1 MTEHDEGVELA
12 ERVDALAIWIK
23 ELDAQ
28 LRASSTVGD
37 PKALKELAKA
47 LEAWNKHDP
56 KLEQRLTNRVD
67 VLADRFA
74 TLAGTVNVTATSLA
88 GKDGEIASLRRELE
102 EGTARIESVVRDL
115 RQAGGSDLTELR
127 KTVAELAS
135 ERKSGA
141 SDSRV
146 DSISGE
152 VDVLAQRLDTLS
164 KTVSTTAAGL
174 SGREGE
180 LTTLRAQLEETDARA
195 GTLVI
200 ELRESIDALSRQVAG
215 LEDSSGNA
223 ASIEQYENYVR
234 ALAGHVEH
242 LTENLDAVSESV
254 ATATESIAANELE
267 LDAVSRRF
275 EAASADVD
283 ALIAELQATVSALPS
298 TGTIDPEVEDRLQLL
313 GQRIDEVTGQLTEL
327 EATMTAQRHESAT
340 SEAAIE
346 HELGQVS
353 QRLADVEHG
362 RDAALA
368 ALDRASE
375 TWAEERTWVRGQLEQ
390 LAGAVDD
397 ARADGTLEPRL
408 QELAARVEAMEAGQ
422 ESVSAEVARAAA
434 AWDAERDLLK
444 GELELLAGELSA
456 LPAPVPESENAATVE
471 RLHELTQ
478 RLDSI
483 EHEKAAVAIEISKA
497 QELAARVE
505 AMEAGQES
513 VSAEVARAAAAWD
526 ADRDELRIELEALAG
541 EVSALPAPAARSD
554 SEDAAVVELF
564 NDLAQR
570 LDSLEQEKTAV
581 ATEISKAQE
590 LWATEIGALEA
601 RLDTVAATTPEFVS
615 APNADSVEQISELVR
630 RLEAVEDERGAM
642 PDTTAVADELRDL
655 RVLMNGL
662 RMRLTSSEKELATL
676 ASQGDI
682 ASRFD
687 DISLRLA
694 SLERASIAFAAAPAP
709 PVPGDGRF
717 RVEMRGLDQRMEQLE
732 AAARENRDA
741 VLMQFER
748 LASRLQ
754 WRLQQLEL
762 ESTDAGYSTKASS
775 TKASPPSRA
784 RVVPIRS
791 EG

>member
-1 MTEHDEGVELA
+1 MSEHDEGTELS
-12 ERVDALAIWIK
+12 ERVDALAVWIK

-146 DSISGE
+146 DAISGE

-234 ALAGHVEH
+234 DLAGHVEH
-242 LTENLDAVSESV
+242 LTENLDAVSASV

-267 LDAVSRRF
+267 LDAVTQRF
-275 EAASADVD
+275 EAASAHVD
-283 ALIAELQATVSALPS
+283 GLILELQATVSALPS
-298 TGTIDPEVEDRLQLL
+298 TGTIAPEVEDHLQHL
-313 GQRIDEVTGQLTEL
+313 GQRIDDVTGQLAEL
-327 EATMTAQRHESAT
+327 EATMTAHWHEGAT

-346 HELGQVS
+346 HELAQVS
-353 QRLADVEHG
+353 QRLADIEQD
-362 RDAALA
+362 RDAALT
-368 ALDRASE
+368 ALDQASE
-375 TWAEERTWVRGQLEQ
+375 TWAEERVWVRGQLEQ
-390 LAGAVDD
+390 LAVAVDD

-408 QELAARVEAMEAGQ
+408 QELAARVEAMEAGH
-422 ESVSAEVARAAA
+422 ESVTAEVARAAA
-434 AWDAERDLLK
+434 AWDAERD
-444 GELELLAGELSA
+444 
-456 LPAPVPESENAATVE
+456 
-471 RLHELTQ
+471 
-478 RLDSI
+478 
-483 EHEKAAVAIEISKA
+483 
-497 QELAARVE
+497 
-505 AMEAGQES
+505 
-513 VSAEVARAAAAWD
+513 
-526 ADRDELRIELEALAG
+526 ELRIELEALAG
-541 EVSALPAPAARSD
+541 EVNAAPGKVRECARRDRRARRPADAAPRLPRAGEDRRRDRDRQGPRASGARRGDGGRARVRQRRGRTGRAAWDAERDELRIELEALAREVNALPARTQGPRERTRRS
-554 SEDAAVVELF
+554 S
-564 NDLAQR
+564 
-570 LDSLEQEKTAV
+570 
-581 ATEISKAQE
+581 
-590 LWATEIGALEA
+590 G
-601 RLDTVAATTPEFVS
+601 
-615 APNADSVEQISELVR
+615 
-630 RLEAVEDERGAM
+630 
-642 PDTTAVADELRDL
+642 
-655 RVLMNGL
+655 
-662 RMRLTSSEKELATL
+662 
-676 ASQGDI
+676 
-682 ASRFD
+682 
-687 DISLRLA
+687 
-694 SLERASIAFAAAPAP
+694 
-709 PVPGDGRF
+709 
-717 RVEMRGLDQRMEQLE
+717 
-732 AAARENRDA
+732 
-741 VLMQFER
+741 
-748 LASRLQ
+748 
-754 WRLQQLEL
+754 
-762 ESTDAGYSTKASS
+762 SS
-775 TKASPPSRA
+775 TS
-784 RVVPIRS
+784 
-791 EG
+791 

>member
-1 MTEHDEGVELA
+1 MSEHDEGTELS
-12 ERVDALAIWIK
+12 ERVDALAVWIK

-146 DSISGE
+146 DAISGE

-200 ELRESIDALSRQVAG
+200 ELRESIDALSRQVAS

-223 ASIEQYENYVR
+223 ASIDQYENYVR
-234 ALAGHVEH
+234 DLAGHVEH
-242 LTENLDAVSESV
+242 LTENLDAVSASV

-267 LDAVSRRF
+267 LDAFTQRF
-275 EAASADVD
+275 EAASAHVD
-283 ALIAELQATVSALPS
+283 GLIVELQATVSALPS
-298 TGTIDPEVEDRLQLL
+298 AGTIAPEVEDHLQHL
-313 GQRIDEVTGQLTEL
+313 GQRIDDVTGQLAEL
-327 EATMTAQRHESAT
+327 EATITTHWHEGAT

-346 HELGQVS
+346 HELAQVS
-353 QRLADVEHG
+353 QRLADIEQD
-362 RDAALA
+362 RDAALT
-368 ALDRASE
+368 ALDQASA
-375 TWAEERTWVRGQLEQ
+375 TWAEERVWVRGQLEQ
-390 LAGAVDD
+390 LAVAVDD

-408 QELAARVEAMEAGQ
+408 QELAARVEAMEAGH
-422 ESVSAEVARAAA
+422 ESVTAEVARAAA
-434 AWDAERDLLK
+434 AWDAERDELRI
-444 GELELLAGELSA
+444 ELEALAGEVNAVPGKSESA
-456 LPAPVPESENAATVE
+456 HAAIVG
-471 RLHELTQ
+471 LVDELTQ
-478 RLDSI
+478 RLDSL
-483 EHEKAAVAIEISKA
+483 EQEKAAVATEIGRA

-505 AMEAGQES
+505 AMEAGHES
-513 VSAEVARAAAAWD
+513 VTAEVARAAAAWD
-526 ADRDELRIELEALAG
+526 AERDELRIELEALAR
-541 EVSALPAPAARSD
+541 EVSALPAPAPTRSE
-554 SEDAAVVELF
+554 SEDAAIVGLL
-564 NDLAQR
+564 DQLTQR
-570 LDSLEQEKTAV
+570 LDSLEQEKAAV
-581 ATEISKAQE
+581 ATEIGKAQE
-590 LWATEIGALEA
+590 LWASEIGALEA
-601 RLDTVAATTPEFVS
+601 RLNDVAAASPSPGIASTPS
-615 APNADSVEQISELVR
+615 AESVEQMRELAR
-630 RLEAVEDERGAM
+630 RLEAVENERETT
-642 PDTTAVADELRDL
+642 PDTAAVADELQDL
-655 RVLMNGL
+655 RVLINGL
-662 RMRLTSSEKELATL
+662 RMRVTSSEKELATL
-676 ASQGDI
+676 SSQEDI
-682 ASRFD
+682 VSRFD

-694 SLERASIAFAAAPAP
+694 SLERASIAYAAAPAR

-741 VLMQFER
+741 VLAQFER

-762 ESTDAGYSTKASS
+762 ESTDAGYSTKAAP
-775 TKASPPSRA
+775 TSRG